1 MDKKLKEHA
10 KFHKGGMRSKHMK
23 NMVKFIKEGD
33 SFNKAHDK
41 AVKLDKEGG
50 KLRKVAKT
58 DVGGGKKL
66 PKKYVPSSLTPADR
80 KKQVKSILQGKDRP
94 KVKSFQSKKSS
105 HIIKFEKK
113 YGKKITD
120 KKWIND
126 NILKSK
132 GQDEILSKGRGAYY
146 SGGSRPNQ
154 TPESW
159 ALARLASVI
168 TGGKARTVDK
178 KIWDKYKVKK

>member
-1 MDKKLKEHA
+1 
-10 KFHKGGMRSKHMK
+10 MK
-23 NMVKFIKEGD
+23 KFIKEGD

-41 AVKLDKEGG
+41 AVKLDEKEGG

-58 DVGGGKKL
+58 KVGKGKEL
-66 PKKYVPSSLTPADR
+66 RKKYVPASLSPADR
-80 KKQVKSILQGKDRP
+80 KKQVKSILEGKDRP
-94 KVKSFQSKKSS
+94 KVKSFQSRKSS

-126 NILKSK
+126 NLLKSK

-154 TPESW
+154 TPSSW
-159 ALARLASVI
+159 AYARLASAL
-168 TGGKARTVDK
+168 TGGKAKIVDK
-178 KIWDKYKVKK
+178 KILDKYKVNKKK